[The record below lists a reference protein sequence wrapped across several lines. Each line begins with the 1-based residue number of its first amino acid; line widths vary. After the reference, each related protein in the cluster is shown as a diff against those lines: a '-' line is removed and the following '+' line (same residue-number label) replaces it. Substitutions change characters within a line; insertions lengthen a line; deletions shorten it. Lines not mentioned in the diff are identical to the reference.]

1 MLKVQE
7 VVITSEHSGE
17 THFSPSNSNF
27 KTRPVIVYTGISD
40 PQRTNRMLQYISNL
54 MENAALQH
62 ISNLKENEKLHDNSE
77 LITRISLDEFSFY
90 TQDSP
95 LTIDEYKYLI
105 NEVHKL
111 ARRLPPNV
119 HLQLA
124 TFPVCWPNQ
133 VMQNCSLYVQAP
145 KKIGEQ
151 PLVHHMSKVLSSNID
166 FQYARNGS
174 LIPLSGDQYD
184 RDKLYELG
192 QSCNPNLVLA
202 GTYAALNDVNQY
214 KNALR
219 ITSANGQMVLQAFDI
234 CLDHAYGKGKEH
246 LEGLIVQLGSRKE
259 HVPVLAS
266 HIISSKTIEEME
278 ANATATIT
286 HADRLLAKVGKHKP
300 VVFKET
306 LPINIKVGGFGA
318 NARYSTYSTKTIG
331 FLSGALFD
339 RAITYNFQGSVVDV
353 NVLYNGHN
361 GRTTILH
368 DIVNGI
374 TPEINLDRTLQRI
387 RTLKKYKLSIDI
399 ENGQGFSVRTILC
412 QHIVDAI
419 NAKDV
424 DLVSINTRIA
434 KELGITMKEILQF
447 GNAQGTTV
455 KKMVTQNIIK
465 AFNAKSNLG
474 IDKQIA
480 DQLGITTN
488 EILIDFMKNPSS
500 PVPRPVAS
508 VPPPLPPSKPSSLE
522 EDGVILMGFVDK
534 TAVKYACVNKTTIQD
549 ALNEIEKNLFDF
561 YYGRINIE
569 QLLQCNGLRQQ
580 FIDGIY
586 TKPMIFEAFKDRKEF
601 MELPNETIET
611 KIPIS
616 SSSEFEHENSR
627 ILEFNKNKEKI
638 QYEFNRALDALKIT
652 LDSLNENDDE
662 LKDRGDKLFHQL
674 TKGQET
680 FFKNLKPT
688 SKKDEIEREINSF
701 RKMCAD
707 EVKIADKIMGHG
719 WLYRTV
725 EILIKAIGVLF
736 AGIGMILGSVLGQ
749 GLVKPEHREKF
760 VNTFFTLHQTKQSKA
775 LAEFSSVTLGDG
787 ELEQVLLAS
796 KNFDN

>member
-17 THFSPSNSNF
+17 THFSPSKSNF

-145 KKIGEQ
+145 KKIGDQ
-151 PLVHHMSKVLSSNID
+151 PLVHHMSKVISSGID

-174 LIPLSGDQYD
+174 LIPLSGDQYYL
-184 RDKLYELG
+184 DKLYELG

-202 GTYAALNDVNQY
+202 GTYVALNDVNQY

-219 ITSANGQMVLQAFDI
+219 FTSANGQMALQAFDI
-234 CLDHAYGKGKEH
+234 CLDHAYGKGKDH

-266 HIISSKTIEEME
+266 HIISSKTIEEVE
-278 ANATATIT
+278 ANAAATIT

-300 VVFKET
+300 VVFKEM

-318 NARYSTYSTKTIG
+318 NAKYSTYPAKTIG

-339 RAITYNFQGSVVDV
+339 RAITYNFQGSAVDV
-353 NVLYNGHN
+353 NVLYN

-374 TPEINLDRTLQRI
+374 TPETNLERTLQRI

-399 ENGQGFSVRTILC
+399 ENGQGFSVRTIIC

-419 NAKDV
+419 NVKDA
-424 DLVSINTRIA
+424 DLVGINTKIA
-434 KELGITMKEILQF
+434 KELGIIMKEILQF
-447 GNAQGTTV
+447 RNTQGTTV
-455 KKMVTQNIIK
+455 KEMVTRNIIK
-465 AFNAKSNLG
+465 AFNTKSNLD
-474 IDKQIA
+474 IDKKIA

-500 PVPRPVAS
+500 PVP
-508 VPPPLPPSKPSSLE
+508 PPPPSKPSSLE
-522 EDGVILMGFVDK
+522 VDGRILMGFVDK
-534 TAVKYACVNKTTIQD
+534 TAVKYACVNKTTIQE

-569 QLLQCNGLRQQ
+569 LLLQCNGLRQQ

-601 MELPNETIET
+601 MEIPKETIET

-627 ILEFNKNKEKI
+627 ISEFNKNKEKI
-638 QYEFNRALDALKIT
+638 QYEFNRTLDALKTT
-652 LDSLNENDDE
+652 LDSLNENDE
-662 LKDRGDKLFHQL
+662 LKDLGDKLFDKL
-674 TKGQET
+674 TKEQET

-688 SKKDEIEREINSF
+688 SKKDEIEREINNF
-701 RKMCAD
+701 RKICAD

-725 EILIKAIGVLF
+725 EILIKAIGGLF

-749 GLVKPEHREKF
+749 GLVKPKHREKF
-760 VNTFFTLHQTKQSKA
+760 ANTFFTLHQTEQSKA

-787 ELEQVLLAS
+787 ELEQGLLAS